1 MSLQAASSALD
12 RIKKEENCK
21 TVLLYHS
28 LPDEVDTHRLIDLVS
43 QLGYKVLLPTVVGND
58 LELHEYTGTAAL
70 RASAAYGIQE
80 STGELF
86 ADYASIDLA
95 IIPGMAFTEDGKRLG
110 RGKGYYDRLLPLLPD
125 AYKIGLCFKF
135 QIVGSIP
142 ADSHDVGMDEVLSTP

>member
-1 MSLQAASSALD
+1 MSQQAASSALE

-28 LPDEVDTHRLIDLVS
+28 LPDEVDTHRLIDQAS

-80 STGELF
+80 STGDLF

-110 RGKGYYDRLLPLLPD
+110 RGKGYYDRLLPMLKCPLV
-125 AYKIGLCFKF
+125 GLAFPF
-135 QIVGSIP
+135 QMLDDIP
-142 ADSHDVGMDEVLSTP
+142 CEEHDISMDEVIWQ